1 MNNLIKNNTHKFKS
15 IKHFLTSNVI
25 VIVGLLL
32 LSVMS
37 CNNGSNHGNTPEL
50 DRLADECSLATIQGR
65 FSAADSLASKLL
77 EMSESENSKLHTGE
91 AYYYLGTY
99 HAGIKNSEMPA
110 RRKNLETA
118 RAIAVEENFTDLL
131 CKVQNAKGIWNMSA
145 FHDYESAARNFKNS
159 LKLAETLGDERKML
173 MTESNLSE
181 LYRLISD
188 TLGHSYD
195 VNVYERAR
203 KLGEKD
209 IEAAALFHCADYAI
223 RHNRDTALAQRY
235 ITELIE
241 IDRLPHLPLILKS
254 ELAMTENRLSDA
266 LKLITQASAQPGLTT
281 DEKGYC
287 NWLLA
292 KILNRK
298 GQFAASDTAVNAAMR
313 EYGNQRFGESWIEL
327 VGIQSSNAYG
337 LGDMNSAY
345 RLLHKYYGLK
355 DSLAVMVNRQQL
367 NSMKIEYEVEKK
379 NAELALRDERF
390 RRYMTI
396 YAIVFIL
403 LVGMV
408 VSYYVHTRRRRR
420 YYESIVRQY
429 KSSLAREE
437 DLKRRLE
444 RSLSVSSNDG
454 TNATEIHAAA
464 TNSTKSGLSDKTIDE
479 IFTKILHEVE
489 QNEIYRDPTV
499 TREVFA
505 ERVGCNRTYFSEAIK
520 RKTGMSYSRFMNSY
534 RVRKAV
540 EILSGPTCPDS
551 MKELAISLGFL
562 STPPFYSSFKEEL
575 GMSPMK
581 FSEISNNLNTN
592 DI

>member
-1 MNNLIKNNTHKFKS
+1 MDNLIKHITYIFKS
-15 IKHFLTSNVI
+15 ARHPLVGNATI
-25 VIVGLLL
+25 VIGLLL
-32 LSVMS
+32 LSVIS
-37 CNNGSNHGNTPEL
+37 CTNENDKGNTQEL
-50 DRLADECSLATIQGR
+50 DRLAGDCSLATIQGR
-65 FSAADSLASKLL
+65 YAAADSLASRLL
-77 EMSESENSKLHTGE
+77 MLSESENSKLHTAD

-99 HAGIKNSEMPA
+99 HAGVKKSEMPE

-118 RAIAVEENFTDLL
+118 QAMAVEGNFTDLL

-145 FHDYESAARNFKNS
+145 FHDYESAARDFKNS
-159 LKLAETLGDERKML
+159 LKLAETSGDERKML

-195 VNVYERAR
+195 VNVYERSK

-223 RHNRDTALAQRY
+223 RHNRDTSLAQRY
-235 ITELIE
+235 INELN
-241 IDRLPHLPLILKS
+241 DLGRLPHLPLILRS
-254 ELAMTENRLSDA
+254 ELALTENRLDEA
-266 LKLITQASAQPGLTT
+266 LKLITQASAQHCLTS

-298 GQFAASDTAVNAAMR
+298 GQFTASDTAVNAAMR

-337 LGDMNSAY
+337 VGDMNTAY
-345 RLLHKYYGLK
+345 RLLHRYCSLK

-367 NSMKIEYEVEKK
+367 NSAKIEYEVEKK
-379 NAELALRDERF
+379 NAEIALRDERF

-396 YAIVFIL
+396 YAIVFVL
-403 LVGMV
+403 LVGAA

-437 DLKRRLE
+437 DLKRRLD

-454 TNATEIHAAA
+454 TNGTEIPAVA

-489 QNEIYRDPTV
+489 GNEIYRDPVV

-520 RKTGMSYSRFMNSY
+520 RRTGMSYSRFMNSY

-562 STPPFYSSFKEEL
+562 STTPFYSSFKEEV

-581 FSEISNNLNTN
+581 FREISNNLDTN